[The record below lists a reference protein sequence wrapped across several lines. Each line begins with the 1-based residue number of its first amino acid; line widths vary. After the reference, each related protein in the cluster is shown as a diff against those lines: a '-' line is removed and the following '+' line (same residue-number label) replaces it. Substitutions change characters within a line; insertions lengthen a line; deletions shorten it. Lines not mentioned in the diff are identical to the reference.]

1 MEKLIGDVITRH
13 GGPEWVPDTGH
24 VQSMLRAV
32 VDEAVEAGF
41 SLPDAVRALSS
52 ELPRYAEGLTP
63 ANRLVPI
70 AGLTRER
77 IEAFWAAE
85 RHDAYRPPVT

>member
-1 MEKLIGDVITRH
+1 MKKHMGDVIARH
-13 GGPEWVPDTGH
+13 GEPKWVPDTGH
-24 VQSMLRAV
+24 VQTMLRAV
-32 VDEAVEAGF
+32 VDEAIEAGV

-52 ELPRYAEGLTP
+52 ELLRYSEGLTP
-63 ANRLVPI
+63 ANRAVLI

-85 RHDAYRPPVT
+85 RHDAYNLPVT